1 MLSLKTRL
9 QGIAAP
15 FESVSALPA
24 PGLGAARTAGAG
36 IFGEGFGAADKEP

>member
-9 QGIAAP
+9 QGIAVL

-24 PGLGAARTAGAG
+24 SGLGAARTAGAG
-36 IFGEGFGAADKEP
+36 IFGEVFGAADREP